1 MSDQIR
7 IKRSDSSV
15 SIEID
20 GVSSAIGFLE
30 LMYAAKFQHGVS
42 WKYLLSPHV
51 NEIIKELLGLI
62 KSDERFAN
70 FPGGGVPDN
79 RRSDIYDAIEDYI
92 SAAGVDAENRGELLK
107 AATYPYEQ

>member
-7 IKRSDSSV
+7 IKRSDNGL

-30 LMYAAKFQHGVS
+30 LMCAAKFQYGVS

-51 NEIIKELLGLI
+51 NEIIKELIDLI
-62 KSDERFAN
+62 RSDERFAN

-79 RRSDIYDAIEDYI
+79 RRSDISDSIEDYM
-92 SAAGVDAENRGELLK
+92 SAAGVDVEERGALLK